1 MAPKFQAENVDVL
14 RNQGLAR
21 DVRTGELTEFA
32 AEQQRRFD
40 ASTSSDERKQ
50 RGHFGTPPA
59 IARFMSGMF
68 SEIPPG
74 TVRILDPGAGVGTL
88 SAAICQSVLN
98 QKPPRTLF
106 FELWENDPKLISI
119 LEGTMRRCQKTVRA
133 AGHEMDFAV
142 RIDDFILANAQRTL
156 FNDGPDPSF
165 DLAILNPPYF
175 KLRKDSPQ
183 AQAMSHVVHGQP
195 NIYALFMAV
204 AADLLVSNGEMAAIT
219 PRSYFNGP
227 YFNRFRKWF
236 FDRMVARQIHTFESR
251 TEAFKEDAVLQE
263 NVILHAEK
271 GGKPRDV
278 VVTSSAGRELTD
290 VVRRSISYE
299 KTIDNS
305 NGDHVVRVTTCH
317 FEHEIVEAMD
327 SLPHRFRDLG
337 FEISTGPVVT
347 FRSTGFLRHEQSNE
361 TAPLLWMHNV
371 RPFVTRFPPKNGKP
385 SHIEVSKSSRKLL
398 VPART
403 YVLLKRFTAKEEKRR
418 LVAGI
423 MTPADSYSEWV
434 GLENHVN
441 YVYRKRSEL
450 SEDEAFG
457 LAAFFN
463 SALVDLYFRAISGNT
478 QVNATE
484 IRAMP
489 APDEPTLRQIGCRIK
504 QLETRDHEAV
514 ESVVGQALRLP
525 RRLIEQLIEAAR

>member
-1 MAPKFQAENVDVL
+1 MDVL

-21 DVRTGELTEFA
+21 NVSELTEFA

-68 SEIPPG
+68 SGFNSG
-74 TVRILDPGAGVGTL
+74 TVRILDPGAGVGAL
-88 SAAICQSVLN
+88 SAAICQRILN
-98 QKPPRTLF
+98 QESPRNLF

-119 LEGTMRRCQKTVRA
+119 LEGTMRQCQKTLLA
-133 AGHEMDFAV
+133 AGHEMQFV
-142 RIDDFILANAQRTL
+142 IRFDDFILANAQRTL
-156 FNDGPDPSF
+156 FKDGPEPSF

-195 NIYALFMAV
+195 NIYALFMAA
-204 AADLLVSNGEMAAIT
+204 AADLLVSKGEMVAIT

-236 FDRMVARQIHTFESR
+236 FDRVIARQIHTFESR

-271 GGKPRDV
+271 GGKPGDIFL
-278 VVTSSAGRELTD
+278 TSSTGRNLAD
-290 VVRRSISYE
+290 VVRRSVSYE

-305 NGDHVVRVTTCH
+305 NGDHVVRVTTCN

-327 SLPHRFRDLG
+327 LLPQRFRDLE

-347 FRSTGFLRHEQSNE
+347 FRSIEFLRHERSND

-371 RPFVTRFPPKNGKP
+371 RPFVTQFPPKNGKP
-385 SHIEVSKSSRKLL
+385 SHIEVNKSSRRLL
-398 VPART
+398 VPAKT
-403 YVLLKRFTAKEEKRR
+403 YILLKRFTAKEEKRR

-423 MTPADSYSEWV
+423 LTPADSYSEWV
-434 GLENHVN
+434 GLENHLN
-441 YVYRKRSEL
+441 YVYRKREQL
-450 SEDEAFG
+450 TEDEAFG

-463 SALVDLYFRAISGNT
+463 SALVDMYFRAISGNT
-478 QVNATE
+478 QVNAAE

-489 APDEPTLRQIGCRIK
+489 MPEEPTLRQIGCQIK
-504 QLETRDHEAV
+504 RLGLGDHAAV
-514 ESVVGQALRLP
+514 ERVVGEALSLP
-525 RRLIEQLIEAAR
+525 CHLIEQLVEAAQ